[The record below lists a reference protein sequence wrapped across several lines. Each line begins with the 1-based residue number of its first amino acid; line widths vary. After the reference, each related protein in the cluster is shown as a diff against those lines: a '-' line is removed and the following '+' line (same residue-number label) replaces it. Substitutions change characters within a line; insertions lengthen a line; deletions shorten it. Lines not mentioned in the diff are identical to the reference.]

1 MTRLARATLEPGELR
16 LALRGLPL
24 CEPEELEHAAG
35 FARLV
40 RLLVSAPLLGLGVL
54 AAAAGFAAGHGFLG
68 MLASVTTALIV
79 GALRDDTRINASLEL
94 LEKGE
99 LHGAEAGMRNVAE
112 AHNRP
117 LPQRQRARGYL
128 VAIAWARADHR
139 GALHWIRARNVA
151 LAGQA
156 RVPLDERYA
165 SLATEV
171 QLLALLGRAEE
182 AATRLSA
189 LPPCPPT
196 EAFSALAAQTSL
208 LVAFASDDAESV
220 ADRLDLWET
229 RFVAPDRLG
238 FFTTMMAWARDAL
251 GQRDAARWL
260 VERVPVPNEFVERHC
275 PRLAQWREVFEGSRR
290 YG

>member
-1 MTRLARATLEPGELR
+1 LNQLARATIEPDELR

-40 RLLVSAPLLGLGVL
+40 RVLVSAPLLGLGVL

-68 MLASVTTALIV
+68 LLASVTTALVV

-112 AHNRP
+112 SHNRP

-139 GALHWIRARNVA
+139 EALRWIQARNAA
-151 LAGQA
+151 LADQT

-182 AATRLSA
+182 ARARLA
-189 LPPCPPT
+189 DLPPCPPT
-196 EAFSALAAQTSL
+196 EAFAALAAQTTL
-208 LVAFASDDAESV
+208 LVAFASDDAEAV
-220 ADRLDLWET
+220 ADHLDAWEA
-229 RFVAPDRLG
+229 RFAPHDRLG
-238 FFTTMMAWARDAL
+238 LLTCLLAWARDAL
-251 GQRDAARWL
+251 GQRDAARWI
-260 VERVPVPNEFVERHC
+260 VERGPERTAFVERHC
-275 PRLAQWREVFEGSRR
+275 PRLAQWRRTFDATRR